1 MRKLLRALLGI
12 TVPIAL
18 CLGVIYV
25 AIPRPAE
32 VESAAG
38 LGDAT
43 ELEGGAGT
51 TLVGSPDGTWTAT
64 EGWVGYRVIE
74 DYARLSDTVEGYGRT
89 EAVSAGM
96 VIDNLTVTSLQA
108 TADLT
113 RLRSERDLR
122 DRAIRVR
129 YLETDTHPEAA
140 FGLTEPVPLDPL
152 PQPGVVTDF
161 TVAGELELRG
171 ITRGVTVELQ
181 ARWDGDDIHVVG
193 SAPVRLS
200 AFDIERPDIAAYVE
214 VSDDAIFEFE
224 LTFTRD

>member
-25 AIPRPAE
+25 AIPRPDE
-32 VESAAG
+32 VETAQ

-43 ELEGGAGT
+43 ELPGGAGA

-89 EAVSAGM
+89 EAVRAEM
-96 VIDNLTVTSLQA
+96 VIDNLTVTSLHA
-108 TADLT
+108 TADMT
-113 RLRSERDLR
+113 QLRSQRDLR

-129 YLETDTHPEAA
+129 YLETDTHPEAG
-140 FGLTEPVPLDPL
+140 FRLTETVPLDPL

-171 ITRGVTVELQ
+171 VKRPVTVDLR

-193 SAPVRLS
+193 GAPVRLS
-200 AFDIERPDIAAYVE
+200 EFDIERPDIAAFVE
-214 VSDDAIFEFE
+214 VSDDATFEFE
-224 LTFTRD
+224 LTLTSA